1 MPSPSSVAAPSRWR
15 VANVVAQIGFGLLA
29 MTICLPSMPEWS
41 AIFQASPAAVQ
52 MTFSAFVLTYGA
64 LQLVHGPLSDRQGR
78 RRVLMLG
85 LVLAAAGS
93 AWAALAGGIDALVG
107 ARALQGAGAAA
118 GMVAGRAMVQDLFD
132 GPQRTRVMA
141 YVGMAM
147 GLVPPT
153 ATIVGGQLHVRFG
166 WQANF
171 VLVAGLALALLI
183 AAWRGLPADKP
194 HATGPARGL
203 GALVGAYATLLRERA
218 YLLHVAVLALTV
230 AVFYAFLSGAPLVLR
245 SLGVG
250 PGEVGFFIMF
260 VPLSYIVGNFATSR
274 LAQRRDAAWLMRSGQ
289 ALSLAGIV
297 AMLLL
302 GLAGVRSPFAFSL
315 PLMLLGLGH
324 GLLVPPV
331 LARTVGLVPALAGAA
346 AAVAGVMQQFVGG
359 LGAYAVGWVTHDGQV
374 NLALL
379 MLAFTLAV
387 QAALA
392 ALRRR

>member
-1 MPSPSSVAAPSRWR
+1 MTVADPPAAPSRWR

-29 MTICLPSMPEWS
+29 MTICLPSMPEWNT
-41 AIFQASPAAVQ
+41 IFQASPAAVQ
-52 MTFSAFVLTYGA
+52 MTFSAFVFTYGA

-85 LVLAAAGS
+85 LVLVAAGS
-93 AWAALAGGIDALVG
+93 VMAALSGSIDALIA
-107 ARALQGAGAAA
+107 ARALQGTGAAA

-153 ATIVGGQLHVRFG
+153 ATIVGGQLHVRLG
-166 WQANF
+166 WQAGF
-171 VLVAGLALALLI
+171 VLIAVLAPLLLL

-194 HATGPARGL
+194 APAGMARGL
-203 GALVGAYATLLRERA
+203 GALFGAYATLLRERA

-250 PGEVGFFIMF
+250 PGEVGFFIMV
-260 VPLSYIVGNFATSR
+260 VPLSYIAGNFATSR
-274 LAQRRDAAWLMRSGQ
+274 LALRRDARWLMRTGQ
-289 ALSLAGIV
+289 MLNFLAIGL
-297 AMLLL
+297 MLAL
-302 GLAGVRSPFAFSL
+302 GLAGLRSPLAFAM

-324 GLLVPPV
+324 GLLMPPV

-346 AAVAGVMQQFVGG
+346 AAIAGVMQQFVGG
-359 LGAYAVGWVTHDGQV
+359 LGAYAVGWVPHDGQV

-379 MLAFTLAV
+379 MLALTLAA
-387 QAALA
+387 QAAVV

>member
-1 MPSPSSVAAPSRWR
+1 MTVAASPAAPSRWR

-52 MTFSAFVLTYGA
+52 MTFSAFVFTYGA

-85 LVLAAAGS
+85 LMLVIAGS
-93 AWAALAGGIDALVG
+93 ALAAGAAGVDALVG
-107 ARALQGAGAAA
+107 ARALQGTGAAA

-132 GPQRTRVMA
+132 GAQRTRVMA

-153 ATIVGGQLHVRFG
+153 ATIVGGQLHVRLG

-171 VLVAGLALALLI
+171 VLVAVLGLALLL

-194 HATGPARGL
+194 HAAASRGL
-203 GALVGAYATLLRERA
+203 GALLGAYATLLRERA
-218 YLLHVAVLALTV
+218 YVLHVAVLALTV

-260 VPLSYIVGNFATSR
+260 VPLSYIAGNFATSR
-274 LAQRRDAAWLMRSGQ
+274 LAFRRDARWLMRTGQ
-289 ALSLAGIV
+289 TLNFIAIVTMLA
-297 AMLLL
+297 L
-302 GLAGVRSPFAFSL
+302 GLAGVRSPFAFSV

-324 GLLVPPV
+324 GLLMPPV

-346 AAVAGVMQQFVGG
+346 AAIAGVMQQFVGG
-359 LGAYAVGWVTHDGQV
+359 LGAYAVGWVPHDGQV

-379 MLAFTLAV
+379 MLAFTLAA
-387 QAALA
+387 QAAVL
-392 ALRRR
+392 ALRR